1 MKIKRRTIHK
11 IRNWSLLLILV
22 ASLGWLYKV
31 YVEKDWFSI
40 KEYVI
45 IGVSEEEKKEITK
58 RLQKASSGVSLF
70 ILPQDKI
77 LSYSHK
83 EVVNAVSEVV
93 PSRRDILVG
102 PSSLQSLQVEVIDFV
117 PVMKISE
124 NIGVTKE
131 GIVFPTKKSLEGFPY
146 FDSAST
152 TQTFKEGGF
161 TFNKLSTFDEEYI
174 GELSSFI
181 EKVSSILFPISKIKI
196 DEQGDVSLFR
206 QGEVSKVLV
215 TTKTDLRKGW
225 STLVSAIDTDP
236 LKKSLEDER
245 DRLLYIDLRFGNK
258 VFYKF
263 GKDGAF
269 SNASSTIIID
279 DHATSTT
286 TTTIPQ

>member
-11 IRNWSLLLILV
+11 VRNWSLLLIVV
-22 ASLGWLYKV
+22 ALLGLFYKV

-45 IGVSEEEKKEITK
+45 IGVSEEEREEIVK

-83 EVVNAVSEVV
+83 EIVSAITDVV
-93 PSRRDILVG
+93 PSRRDIVVG
-102 PSSLQSLQVEVIDFV
+102 PSSLQSLQIEVIDFV
-117 PVMKISE
+117 PVMKLSDSL
-124 NIGVTKE
+124 GVTKE
-131 GIVFPTKKSLEGFPY
+131 GIVFPTKKSLEGLPY

-152 TQTFKEGGF
+152 TKTYKEGGF

-174 GELSSFI
+174 GELSAFI
-181 EKVSSILFPISKIKI
+181 EKVSSILFPISKITI
-196 DEQGDVSLFR
+196 DERGDVSLFG
-206 QGEVSKVLV
+206 QGGVSKVLV
-215 TTKTDLRKGW
+215 TTKMDLDKGW

-236 LKKSLEDER
+236 LKTSLEKEKQK
-245 DRLLYIDLRFGNK
+245 LAYIDLRFGNK

-263 GKDGAF
+263 GLQSEF
-269 SNASSTIIID
+269 QNSSSTVIID
-279 DHATSTT
+279 DHATSTS
-286 TTTIPQ
+286 TIPVTQ